1 MKIFG
6 KMKLMTILKVTKRTG
21 LHRLSTRCIFGKTTG
36 GVGPLKKMPQEI
48 FFVKKKNMTNEC
60 PF

>member
-21 LHRLSTRCIFGKTTG
+21 LHRLSSRCIFGKTTG
-36 GVGPLKKMPQEI
+36 GVGPLKEMSQEM
-48 FFVKKKNMTNEC
+48 FFVKKKKHD
-60 PF
+60 P